1 MTEQLFQTA
10 VFCRVGECGV
20 NVGSCCALPAG
31 VQSSDAGWY
40 QSLTA
45 PLSED
50 QRKQLQ
56 EIYSLAQ
63 QRRSTGVKGQ
73 W

>member
-1 MTEQLFQTA
+1 MPHT
-10 VFCRVGECGV
+10 VV
-20 NVGSCCALPAG
+20 NVGYPAPSAG

-40 QSLTA
+40 QALTA

-50 QRKQLQ
+50 QRSQLQ

-63 QRRSTGVKGQ
+63 QRRSTGIKGQ